1 SCIIANVRVINAA
14 YCNIR
19 TIIYKHI
26 AILLIMCL
34 LVSAIEVPACGEV
47 EKFSISWGDTAKFQI
62 HANSKATI
70 GIFTNHADFEE
81 NR

>member
-1 SCIIANVRVINAA
+1 
-14 YCNIR
+14 
-19 TIIYKHI
+19 
-26 AILLIMCL
+26 MCL
-34 LVSAIEVPACGEV
+34 PVSAGEMSACGEV

-70 GIFTNHADFEE
+70 EIFTNHADFEE